1 MKSETKEKE
10 KLYKQQ
16 ELNDILDKAVEK
28 AYKQGEQ
35 DTVTAFLS
43 FINALSSSNVAM
55 ESLGKLMNVLMDM
68 NNVNVSA
75 GYTIAFPK

>member
-1 MKSETKEKE
+1 MKNEVKEKG
-10 KLYKQQ
+10 KLYTQQ
-16 ELNDILDKAVEK
+16 ELNDILDKKIEK

-35 DTVTAFLS
+35 DTVTAFLN

>member
-1 MKSETKEKE
+1 MKNETKEKE
-10 KLYKQQ
+10 KLYTQQ
-16 ELNDILDKAVEK
+16 ELNEILDKEVEN
-28 AYKQGEQ
+28 AYKRGEQ
-35 DTVTAFLS
+35 DTVVAFFD
-43 FINALSSSNVAM
+43 FITALSSSHTAM

>member
-1 MKSETKEKE
+1 MRNETKEKE
-10 KLYKQQ
+10 KLYTQQ
-16 ELNDILDKAVEK
+16 ELNEILDKEIEK

-35 DTVTAFLS
+35 DTVTNFLS

-68 NNVNVSA
+68 NKIDVSE
-75 GYTIAFPK
+75 GYTFTFPK